1 MSKSIAVYGSTGT
14 IGENTLH
21 LVRKHPDLFHA
32 EVLVAGK
39 NIERI
44 RDQIREFRPK
54 FVAVEHAENA
64 DKLRREFP
72 ELEVGSGEEGLRLG
86 VERPSVE
93 LVVMGIV
100 GFTAL
105 APTLAAARAGKTI
118 ALANKES
125 LVVAGS
131 LVIAEARR
139 HGAKILPVDSEHNA
153 LFQLLE
159 GRPRADIA
167 TLVLTA
173 SGGPL
178 LRKPEIPLDDVTP
191 ALAIAHPNW
200 KMGPKISVDSA
211 TLMNKG
217 LELIE
222 AAILFEFAPNE
233 IEVWV
238 HPQSI
243 VHGAI
248 WLKDNSC
255 LAQLSKPDMKSSI
268 GYAMHYPTRLP
279 GPIPKLSLKEMSQL
293 EFLEPDTKRFPC
305 LELARQAL
313 TQGPSHLVALN
324 AANEVAVAR
333 FLDGKLLFSQIP
345 KLIETV
351 LTRHSSQA
359 LDGLERIFAIDRDTR
374 ALAETL

>member
-1 MSKSIAVYGSTGT
+1 VKSIAVYGSTGT

-21 LVRKHPDLFHA
+21 LLRKHPDLFRA
-32 EVLVAGK
+32 QVLVAGK
-39 NIERI
+39 NISRL
-44 RDQIREFRPK
+44 RGQITEFRPS
-54 FVAVEHAENA
+54 FVSVEKESDA
-64 DKLRREFP
+64 DLLRREFP
-72 ELEVGSGEEGLRLG
+72 ETEFGFGEAGLIAG
-86 VERPSVE
+86 VERSDID

-131 LVIAEARR
+131 LVKKEAKE
-139 HGAKILPVDSEHNA
+139 HGALILPVDSEHNA
-153 LFQLLE
+153 LFQLIE
-159 GRPRADIA
+159 GRPREDIR

-178 LRKPEIPLDDVTP
+178 LRRPELPLEDVTP
-191 ALAIAHPNW
+191 AIAIAHPNW

-222 AAILFEFAPNE
+222 AAILFDFSQSD
-233 IEVWV
+233 IEVWI

-248 WLKDNSC
+248 WLEDNSC

-268 GYAMHYPTRLP
+268 GYALQYPKRLAE
-279 GPIPKLSLKEMSQL
+279 PIPKLTFKDMAQL
-293 EFLEPDTKRFPC
+293 EFMEPDLKRFPC
-305 LELARQAL
+305 LDLARKAL
-313 TQGPSHLVALN
+313 SLGPSYLVALN
-324 AANEVAVAR
+324 AANEVAVAK
-333 FLDGKLLFSQIP
+333 FLEGKLLFPQIP
-345 KLIETV
+345 RVIEGV
-351 LTRHSSQA
+351 
-359 LDGLERIFAIDRDTR
+359 LERHHAQPLDSLETIFSIDRQTR
-374 ALAETL
+374 EIAATQK